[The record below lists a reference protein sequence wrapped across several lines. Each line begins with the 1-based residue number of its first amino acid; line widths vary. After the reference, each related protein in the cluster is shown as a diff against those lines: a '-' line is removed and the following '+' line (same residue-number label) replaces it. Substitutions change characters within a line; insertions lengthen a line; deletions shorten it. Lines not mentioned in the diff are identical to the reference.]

1 MDLINAL
8 KIYTL
13 TIPIIV
19 IGVGAF
25 ALYLHNN
32 I

>member
-1 MDLINAL
+1 MNLINAL
-8 KIYTL
+8 KIYIL
-13 TIPIIV
+13 LVPIIV